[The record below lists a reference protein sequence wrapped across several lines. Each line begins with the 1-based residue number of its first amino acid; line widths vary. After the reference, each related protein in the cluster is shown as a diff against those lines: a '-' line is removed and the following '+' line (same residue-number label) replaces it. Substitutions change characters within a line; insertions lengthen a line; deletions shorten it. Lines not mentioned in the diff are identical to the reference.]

1 MDNAHR
7 ETGTKG
13 FQVQTPR
20 TGQNGREIEEVV
32 YEVTGFLVV
41 KERRRY
47 PAWRGESQRVFNVIS
62 HRRNALTSYFFQK
75 LVVHHCYRR
84 TQGTCW
90 RLEECTP
97 LSSCQASRLN
107 SEFPQRPWVSDSPAV
122 AGGSSGA
129 TEESFSEREAQMVS
143 LVDAEVA
150 VSVGCLQLPGGAC
163 SGTGRDVSS
172 GTRTRSMGM

>member
-20 TGQNGREIEEVV
+20 TGQNGRDIEEVV

-47 PAWRGESQRVFNVIS
+47 PAWRGESQRVFNGIS
-62 HRRNALTSYFFQK
+62 HRRKALTSSFFSKACGAPLLQTNTRYV
-75 LVVHHCYRR
+75 LETGRVHSPLFLPSLSLERR
-84 TQGTCW
+84 VPAAPG
-90 RLEECTP
+90 R
-97 LSSCQASRLN
+97 
-107 SEFPQRPWVSDSPAV
+107 VSDSPAV

-129 TEESFSEREAQMVS
+129 MEESFSEREAQMVS
-143 LVDAEVA
+143 VVDAEVA
-150 VSVGCLQLPGGAC
+150 ASVGCLQLPGGAC
-163 SGTGRDVSS
+163 SGTG
-172 GTRTRSMGM
+172 